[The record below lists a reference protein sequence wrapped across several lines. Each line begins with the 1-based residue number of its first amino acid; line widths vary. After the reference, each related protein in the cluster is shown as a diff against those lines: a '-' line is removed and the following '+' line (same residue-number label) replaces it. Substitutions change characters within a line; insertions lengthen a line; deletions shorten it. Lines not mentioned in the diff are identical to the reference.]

1 MGIKWRHWA
10 LRGGTAGAGPAGGRP
25 AVEHV
30 GRRRAAARP
39 TVRRAPSTSVA
50 RVCAKPAA
58 GPAKAPAG
66 AVTVDPAVVGDLA
79 AKTKS
84 SPPNTTFWLRPG
96 KHTLEPDR
104 YAQVIPKEGNATSA
118 RPARCSTAGRPTS
131 TRSAA
136 PPATSP
142 SAT

>member
-1 MGIKWRHWA
+1 MGIKRRHWA
-10 LRGGTAGAGPAGGRP
+10 SAAAPLALALLAVTGCESTQGAGTEPKA
-25 AVEHV
+25 
-30 GRRRAAARP
+30 
-39 TVRRAPSTSVA
+39 APSTSAARSVA
-50 RVCAKPAA
+50 RVCAEPAA

-66 AVTVDPAVVGDLA
+66 AVTVDPKVVGDLA

-96 KHTLEPDR
+96 KHRLEPDR
-104 YAQVIPKEGNATSA
+104 YAQVIPKEETATSV
-118 RPARCSTAGRPTS
+118 RRARCSTAGRRTS

-136 PPATSP
+136 APATSP

>member
-1 MGIKWRHWA
+1 MGIKRRHWA
-10 LRGGTAGAGPAGGRP
+10 LPAAPLALALLAATGCESTPDARRSRSRAIRVRSRP
-25 AVEHV
+25 
-30 GRRRAAARP
+30 
-39 TVRRAPSTSVA
+39 SVA
-50 RVCAKPAA
+50 RVCAEPAA

-96 KHTLEPDR
+96 KHRLDRDR
-104 YAQVIPKEGNATSA
+104 YAQVIPKEGNTLP
-118 RPARCSTAGRPTS
+118 RRAGRGARRPEDQPV
-131 TRSAA
+131 RVRRQRR
-136 PPATSP
+136 ATSP

>member
-1 MGIKWRHWA
+1 M
-10 LRGGTAGAGPAGGRP
+10 
-25 AVEHV
+25 
-30 GRRRAAARP
+30 
-39 TVRRAPSTSVA
+39 A

-96 KHTLEPDR
+96 KHRLEPDR
-104 YAQVIPKEGNATSA
+104 YAQVIPKEGNGYLGAPGAVLDGRKTNQYAFSGTA
-118 RPARCSTAGRPTS
+118 RERHHPPPDRAGLR
-131 TRSAA
+131 RAA
-136 PPATSP
+136 
-142 SAT
+142 